1 MKQVIRASLLSLFL
15 VASVS
20 THAGGTAPLIDHAK
34 VSFSVLPDRALTPAK
49 VREAIAASGLK
60 HGWAVVAETPG
71 HLTLSNTIRDTFK
84 VVIDVTYDESGMQ
97 VDYVSSENLNFK
109 TYKGVRYIHP
119 KYNKWVNMLMQGVT
133 TRLSY

>member
-1 MKQVIRASLLSLFL
+1 M
-15 VASVS
+15 
-20 THAGGTAPLIDHAK
+20 
-34 VSFSVLPDRALTPAK
+34 LPDRALTPAK

-84 VVIDVTYDESGMQ
+84 VVINVTYDESGMQ
-97 VDYVSSENLNFK
+97 VDYVSSENLNYK
-109 TYKGVRYIHP
+109 MYKGERYIHP